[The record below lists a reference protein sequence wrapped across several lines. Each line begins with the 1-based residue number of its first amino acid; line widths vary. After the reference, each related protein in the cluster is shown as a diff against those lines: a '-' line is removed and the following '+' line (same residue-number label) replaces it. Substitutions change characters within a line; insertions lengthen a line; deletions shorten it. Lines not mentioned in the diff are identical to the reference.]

1 MGFFVLPCLF
11 AGRFLRRKN
20 TLRLYERRAAKVISP
35 HLKCGYCGAVMIL
48 FRIIPLTAGFRR
60 SSRCRF
66 FFRLANRPRVLKVK
80 VKTAFTPLSCNH
92 IIPQIQFQCFF
103 YNRIFEKPFGLF
115 VLLFYFQFVSAA
127 ITCDFF
133 DHSTGEHI
141 LGCFCQL

>member
-66 FFRLANRPRVLKVK
+66 FLDSESTTSNFIYHKGHFIKMTCKARAFFKSGVNIMFSPNLPNPQNRLICAYLRRNIHFCSQKYYYQNFLNR
-80 VKTAFTPLSCNH
+80 
-92 IIPQIQFQCFF
+92 
-103 YNRIFEKPFGLF
+103 
-115 VLLFYFQFVSAA
+115 
-127 ITCDFF
+127 
-133 DHSTGEHI
+133 
-141 LGCFCQL
+141 